1 MADADCRGMT
11 DLFFPP
17 SESMGRGCHKPEM
30 ERVARAR
37 AVCAGC
43 PVQADCRA
51 YALSQPDTLAGI
63 WAGTSQRQR
72 SKIRRQLLALGVMP

>member
-1 MADADCRGMT
+1 MAEASCRGTT

-17 SESMGRGCHKPEM
+17 DRERPKAER

-37 AVCAGC
+37 AVCDGC
-43 PVQADCRA
+43 PVHSDCRA
-51 YALSQPDTLAGI
+51 FALSQPDTLAGI

-72 SKIRRQLLALGVMP
+72 KRIRRQLLALGVMP

>member
-1 MADADCRGMT
+1 MAEADCRGAT

-17 SESMGRGCHKPEM
+17 NESTGRGCRKVNN
-30 ERVARAR
+30 ERIALAR
-37 AVCAGC
+37 AVCAAC
-43 PVQADCRA
+43 PVQSDCRA

-72 SKIRRQLLALGVMP
+72 KRIRRQLLALGAMP